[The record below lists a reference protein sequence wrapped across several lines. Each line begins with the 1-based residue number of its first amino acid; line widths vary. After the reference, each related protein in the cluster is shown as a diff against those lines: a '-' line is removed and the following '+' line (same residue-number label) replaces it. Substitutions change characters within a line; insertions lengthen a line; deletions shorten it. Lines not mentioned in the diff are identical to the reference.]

1 MHRSQW
7 SLFEGH
13 RYELLRI
20 HIVKPVREWP
30 VRTPKHLLVLIY
42 SLLIAFIVVGRGQ
55 SRHMSEIRERMLT
68 PALACIDGGHRTSF
82 VNTRCLVSLRYD
94 VIRNLLEIKETLL
107 VADRLDV
114 MSIRGLIGPISLLLD
129 LRKQPRCG
137 TVSCKHSCRLITFS
151 SNCPIIRSLAIGVE
165 LASYLEKVLF
175 YISLHK
181 LSRCRTLNILCH
193 RGIIVV

>member
-20 HIVKPVREWP
+20 HIVEPVSEWP

-42 SLLIAFIVVGRGQ
+42 SLLIALIVVGRGQ
-55 SRHMSEIRERMLT
+55 SRHMSEIGERMLT
-68 PALACIDGGHRTSF
+68 PALPCIDGGHWTSF
-82 VNTRCLVSLRYD
+82 INTRCLVSLRYD

-129 LRKQPRCG
+129 LGKQPRCG
-137 TVSCKHSCRLITFS
+137 TVSRKHSCRLITFRS
-151 SNCPIIRSLAIGVE
+151 YCPIIHSLAIGVE
-165 LASYLEKVLF
+165 LASYLEKGLF
-175 YISLHK
+175 YIALH
-181 LSRCRTLNILCH
+181 
-193 RGIIVV
+193 